1 MFYHKVLLNSALFKV
16 ARFGNRK
23 RRADSYVRCDWLA
36 DDTKALRSSYGVLRF
51 VFHHEGFADEAENQ
65 RKTVSGTYAYVDW
78 WHDLDSEKSYQQL
91 RKERTLRRVR
101 PVTQREATQYANSTN
116 PHHYLVQHV
125 VPIHQ
130 IHPSNIT
137 FFPSSL
143 KRTSTEYFVLEK
155 RRKFLPFSFQQEV
168 AEKQFELW
176 QNDEY
181 Y

>member
-1 MFYHKVLLNSALFKV
+1 MLLNSALFKV
-16 ARFGNRK
+16 DGFGNRR
-23 RRADSYVRCDWLA
+23 RRADSYVRCDWLV

-51 VFHHEGFADEAENQ
+51 VFHHEGFADEADNQ
-65 RKTVSGTYAYVDW
+65 MKTVSGTYAYVDW

-101 PVTQREATQYANSTN
+101 PVTQREATQYANPTN

-137 FFPSSL
+137 FFPCL
-143 KRTSTEYFVLEK
+143 RRGSTHSYVLEK
-155 RRKFLPFSFQQEV
+155 RRKFPPFSFQQEV

-176 QNDEY
+176 KKGEY